1 MIVIPDYLIIDEI
14 RRREEQSRHPT
25 TLEIPIPSY
34 DDIPERMPEPAHDNP
49 AKHDKSPKTHRN
61 NGAIIIDM
69 NSYRRIG

>member
-34 DDIPERMPEPAHDNP
+34 DVPDQIPEPTRENP
-49 AKHDKSPKTHRN
+49 SKRDKQPKTRRN

-69 NSYRRIG
+69 NSSRRIV